1 MIWLKIP
8 LSKRLTVMALAVAFV
23 FGMPF
28 LCAAKKTMAP
38 GAKRYPVAMLQ
49 TVDVLQLATVDLK
62 SVAREDA
69 TRGLDKG
76 PYRVGIA
83 NPVDVVPG
91 APAGCQPPAMSGQ
104 VRGTWEIVEPG
115 VFMWRLRVVSPDA
128 RWLSFGFTEFHLPPG
143 ATLFVYSPDYEWVAG
158 PYSARDNDAHGQF
171 WTPMI
176 RGDEAV
182 LELTVKAKV
191 LDRLRLSL
199 GSVTH
204 GYRGFSDVVDDPLAK
219 SGSCNVDV
227 ACSEGDDWRD
237 QIRSVG
243 HYTFTDGLDS
253 YVCTG
258 SLVNTTAADDTA
270 YFLTA
275 NHCLSSGAVAAST
288 VFYWEYESLTCRTPG
303 SVDSGTP
310 LPRPAAAQSGALL
323 RATYGG
329 SDVTLLELDDPP
341 EDNFDVYWS
350 GWDRTGANPSSAVC
364 IHHPAGDEKRI
375 SHENDPLT
383 TTTYGGSKEVVDGT
397 HLRVAD
403 WDSGTTEG
411 GSSGSGLWDENH
423 RIVGQLH
430 GGDAACGNDL
440 PDWFGKFSVSW
451 SGGET
456 PASRLSDWLDPLST
470 GAAVIDGNEGDGPPP
485 PSLTSYQTRVVSIA
499 FEDIST
505 TGTALGLGDDDH
517 AMVTDP
523 FSFPFYDDAHTTIA
537 IGSNGSIYFQDAT
550 QDYQNMAIPCTDVSG
565 VHQFLAVYWDDL
577 NPSVVGEI
585 YYQIKGDGPDRR
597 LIVQWDDV
605 PHYSSV
611 DGGTF
616 QAIVYEASGD
626 MVLQFLDTDFGD
638 AGLNSGASATAGVQ
652 DSTGKGVQY
661 SFNQAILTDGLA
673 VRFTRTDSVSITPAV
688 NLLLLDD

>member
-1 MIWLKIP
+1 
-8 LSKRLTVMALAVAFV
+8 MALVLAFYS
-23 FGMPF
+23 GMPVSG
-28 LCAAKKTMAP
+28 AARKNMEP
-38 GAKRYPVAMLQ
+38 GARRYPVAMLQ
-49 TVDVLQLATVDLK
+49 TVDVLELAGVDQK

-69 TRGLDKG
+69 ARGLDKG

-91 APAGCQPPAMSGQ
+91 APAGVEPPAVSGQ
-104 VRGTWEIVEPG
+104 VRGTWELVEPG

-128 RWLSFGFTEFHLPPG
+128 RWLSFGFSAFHLPPG

-182 LELTVKAKV
+182 LELTIKASA

-204 GYRGFSDVVDDPLAK
+204 GYRGFSDAADDPLAK
-219 SGSCNVDV
+219 SGACNVDV
-227 ACSEGDDWRD
+227 ACAEGDDWRD

-243 HYTFTDGLDS
+243 LYTYSDGGGS

-258 SLVNTTAADDTA
+258 SLVNTTAADDTP

-275 NHCLSSGAVAAST
+275 NHCLRTGTVAAST
-288 VFYWEYESLTCRTPG
+288 VFYWEYESATCRTPG
-303 SVDSGTP
+303 SIDSGTP

-323 RATYGG
+323 RATWAD
-329 SDVTLLELDDPP
+329 SDFTLLELDDPP

-350 GWDRTGANPSSAVC
+350 GWDRTGADPASAAC

-383 TTTYGGSKEVVDGT
+383 TTDYGGEKEAVDGT

-403 WDSGTTEG
+403 WDSGTTEQ
-411 GSSGSGLWDENH
+411 GSSGSGLWDGNF

-440 PDWFGKFSVSW
+440 ADWFGKFSVSW
-451 SGGET
+451 SGGGAS
-456 PASRLSDWLDPLST
+456 ASRLSDWLDPLDT
-470 GAAVIDGNEGDGPPP
+470 GATAIDGNEGDGPPA
-485 PSLTSYQTRVVSIA
+485 PSRTTYRTRVVSMA
-499 FEDIST
+499 FEDISA

-523 FSFPFYDDAHTTIA
+523 FSFPFYDDVHTTIA
-537 IGSNGSIYFQDAT
+537 IGSNGSLYFQDAT
-550 QDYQNMAIPCTDVSG
+550 QDYQNAAIPGPDASG
-565 VHQFLAVYWDDL
+565 VDQFLAVYWDDL
-577 NPSVVGEI
+577 DPSAGGEV
-585 YYQIKGDGPDRR
+585 YYRITGAGPDRR

-605 PHYSSV
+605 PHHNS
-611 DGGTF
+611 DAGGTF

-626 MVLQFLDTDFGD
+626 MVVQYLDTDFGD
-638 AGLNSGASATAGVQ
+638 AGLDSGASATAGVQ

-661 SFNQAILTDGLA
+661 SFNQAVLTDGLA
-673 VRFTRTDSVSITPAV
+673 VRYTRTDSVSITPAV
-688 NLLLLDD
+688 NLLLLDP